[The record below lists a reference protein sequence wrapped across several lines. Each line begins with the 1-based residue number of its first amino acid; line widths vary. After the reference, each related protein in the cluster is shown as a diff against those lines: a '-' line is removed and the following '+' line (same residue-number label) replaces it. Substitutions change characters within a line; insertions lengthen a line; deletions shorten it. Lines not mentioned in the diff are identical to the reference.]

1 MGLHSTATTA
11 AAPATVAVT
20 LKDNVVHVVDLA
32 AVAVKTSVRGV
43 RPPVLGTGG
52 KGATAVS
59 SAVDAARVLALQPN
73 TACVA
78 VAAAG
83 ASLQFF
89 HPAADRH
96 VSALQVRQRQ
106 PPVQC
111 GRWPYSDD
119 HTGTSGRPQPCDADA

>member
-1 MGLHSTATTA
+1 M
-11 AAPATVAVT
+11 AVT

-32 AVAVKTSVRGV
+32 AVAVKASVRGV
-43 RPPVLGTGG
+43 RPPVLGTGR

-59 SAVDAARVLALQPN
+59 SAVDASRVLALQPN

-96 VSALQVRQRQ
+96 VSALQVSSRLEKD
-106 PPVQC
+106 PLH
-111 GRWPYSDD
+111 
-119 HTGTSGRPQPCDADA
+119 HTADLLSILTT